1 MASSA
6 AADATLARTLRQ
18 CASSLADGSVSS
30 SELLARASARLARLR
45 SLNAF
50 VGGILPSAAGAAA
63 ARDARRAAAAD
74 GGGGDRAPPPSS
86 PVDGAVVAVKDNLV
100 VPGAPTTASSRALRG
115 YEPPMIATV
124 ADRLARVG
132 AVLLAKT
139 NMDEFGM
146 GSHGVHGVHGACVS
160 PWMARGRSGAKP
172 LASWRDLLRSETS
185 SASATTEE
193 EETLR
198 GPRCAGG
205 SSAGAAVAVAAGVV
219 HASVGSDTGGSV
231 RCVLYTGPHTTPSAW

>member
-63 ARDARRAAAAD
+63 ASDARRAAAGAS
-74 GGGGDRAPPPSS
+74 GAPPRS